1 MLKGQYW
8 QGQPSIVNLG
18 VVWAE
23 TGPCGSVFAF
33 GPKRFDDNWTEI
45 PSGLVR
51 FGLII

>member
-1 MLKGQYW
+1 MAGTTINS
-8 QGQPSIVNLG
+8 QPG